1 MYIPLKHRPEPIQI
15 KDEPVVFTQSDLE
28 SNVDLDTSG
37 RLCIFDFES
46 VGLLPESF
54 AVYTVIMSM
63 KPFMKDVARYLPSW
77 TSPNL
82 ASMQRAGEILW
93 MCADVTLG

>member
-15 KDEPVVFTQSDLE
+15 KDEPVVFAQSDLE
-28 SNVDLDTSG
+28 SNV
-37 RLCIFDFES
+37 DFES
-46 VGLLPESF
+46 VGLLPEYF

-63 KPFMKDVARYLPSW
+63 KPFMKDVARYLSSW

-82 ASMQRAGEILW
+82 VSMQRAGEIPW